1 MTHIDIILKLRSISP
16 VSSEEEVFNED
27 DAVDFF
33 KVQSENEQVRTFVL
47 HACFM
52 SIEIKLLSRS

>member
-1 MTHIDIILKLRSISP
+1 MTHIAILRSISP

-33 KVQSENEQVRTFVL
+33 KVQSENEQVCTFVL
-47 HACFM
+47 HAYFIP
-52 SIEIKLLSRS
+52 IEIKLASRS

>member
-1 MTHIDIILKLRSISP
+1 MSHIAIILRSISP

-33 KVQSENEQVRTFVL
+33 KVQSENEQVRTFAL
-47 HACFM
+47 HP
-52 SIEIKLLSRS
+52 

>member
-33 KVQSENEQVRTFVL
+33 KVQSENEQVSF
-47 HACFM
+47 ACGFYV
-52 SIEIKLLSRS
+52 E

>member
-1 MTHIDIILKLRSISP
+1 MSHISIILTLRSISP

-33 KVQSENEQVRTFVL
+33 KVQSENEQV
-47 HACFM
+47 CFM
-52 SIEIKLLSRS
+52 CGFYVEIKLMSRS